1 MKTSIRELKAKLSE
15 HIRAAA
21 AGEDVTVS
29 VHGKAVAKII
39 AAGKPRDIKPLMAE
53 PNIIWDGR
61 KPSGLVRPA
70 PLRRGKTISAMVVE
84 DRR

>member
-15 HIRAAA
+15 HIRIAA

-29 VHGKAVAKII
+29 IHGKAVAKII
-39 AAGKPRDIKPLMAE
+39 SANKPRDLKRLMTE
-53 PNIIWDGR
+53 PNITWNGR

-70 PLRRGKTISAMVVE
+70 PLRKGKAISAIVLE